1 MPDNEDN
8 MREFKFFNRNEHL
21 LYPEDIGSDPFT
33 QIEYNEGWCAS
44 IEGRGSPYDI
54 GTRAHE
60 VWTRGYNDQM
70 EHRRRS
76 LIELTNIEDNETI

>member
-1 MPDNEDN
+1 MLRD
-8 MREFKFFNRNEHL
+8 FKFFSDNELL
-21 LYPEDIGSDPFT
+21 LYPEDIGLDPFL
-33 QIEYNEGWCAS
+33 QMEYNEGWVAS

-70 EHRRRS
+70 ERRRQH
-76 LIELTNIEDNETI
+76 LIELTNMG